1 MSGSLASKVSV
12 RETCRWPPGRRWELA
27 TPNRTGLGLGWNKL
41 GSTSAGLMSETSA
54 PVSTNAWSVL
64 VVPSA
69 NVACTATFSLEFL
82 GRGRCGL
89 ALEMPNRFG
98 GAGTEDVAA
107 ACSETVWM
115 SVDKGLA
122 NVTCVLVDGV
132 VCTGFGTG
140 MKIVE
145 EDEDDDG

>member
-1 MSGSLASKVSV
+1 M
-12 RETCRWPPGRRWELA
+12 
-27 TPNRTGLGLGWNKL
+27 
-41 GSTSAGLMSETSA
+41 
-54 PVSTNAWSVL
+54 
-64 VVPSA
+64 
-69 NVACTATFSLEFL
+69 
-82 GRGRCGL
+82 

-98 GAGTEDVAA
+98 GAWTEDVAG

-132 VCTGFGTG
+132 VCTELGTG

-145 EDEDDDG
+145 EEEEDDNG